1 MKHLIIA
8 AAVALLCAASAFGQA
23 KKPTL
28 MVIPSDTWCQE
39 GGFTKSYDVM
49 GEAKTVPDYDKALL
63 GSGDL
68 KVAITVINGLMADRG
83 FPLVDLEQS
92 VKSISTASAETMA
105 TTSKD
110 GMEIAVSPLD
120 MIKQRAKCDIVI
132 DLYWKVNAQGPR
144 RSLTY
149 NLRALDAYTN
159 KQIASTTGTGEPTM
173 TSELSLML
181 QTAIEGS
188 IEEFTG
194 RLMTFFTDMEANG
207 REVALDIQ
215 TWDGSPYDLDSE
227 TDTGD
232 LLIDLIEDWVAG
244 NTVNG
249 VYSLTDATSTMMEFD
264 QVRIPLYD
272 EGGRALD
279 TRRWARGLS
288 KLLRTNGI
296 DNRLAM
302 RGLGQAT
309 IIIGGK

>member
-1 MKHLIIA
+1 MRRFLIMALVAIA
-8 AAVALLCAASAFGQA
+8 CPLMLLGQA

-39 GGFTKSYDVM
+39 GGFTKSFDMM
-49 GEAKTVPDYDKALL
+49 GTAKTVADYEQALL
-63 GSGDL
+63 KSGDL
-68 KVAITVINGLMADRG
+68 KVAITVINGLMGDRG
-83 FPLVDLEQS
+83 FPLVDLEQQ
-92 VKSISTASAETMA
+92 VKSLAVDNAEMMA
-105 TTSKD
+105 ATSKD
-110 GMEIAVSPLD
+110 GMEVMSTPLD
-120 MIKQRAKCDIVI
+120 QVKQRAKCDIVL
-132 DLYWKVNAQGPR
+132 DLYWKVNPQGPR

-181 QTAIEGS
+181 QEAIEGS

-194 RLMTFFTDMEANG
+194 RLMTFFADMEAKG
-207 REVALDIQ
+207 REVTLDVR
-215 TWDGSPYDLDSE
+215 TWDGSPVDLDSE
-227 TDTGD
+227 MDNGD
-232 LLIDLIEDWVAG
+232 YLVDFIEDWVAD

-249 VYSLTDATSTMMEFD
+249 VYSLTDATSTMMQLD

-272 EGGRALD
+272 DNGRALD

-288 KLLRTNGI
+288 RALRDAGI
-296 DNRLAM
+296 DNSLNM
-302 RGLGQAT
+302 RGLGQAV

>member
-8 AAVALLCAASAFGQA
+8 AAAALLCAASAFGQA

-28 MVIPSDTWCQE
+28 MVIPSDAWCHE
-39 GGFTKSYDVM
+39 SGFTKSYDVM
-49 GEAKTVPDYDKALL
+49 GETKTVPDYDKALL
-63 GSGDL
+63 SGDL
-68 KVAITVINGLMADRG
+68 TNAISTINGLMADRG
-83 FPLVDLEQS
+83 FPLVDLGQS

-132 DLYWKVNAQGPR
+132 YLYWKVNPQGPR

-149 NLRALDAYTN
+149 RLSALDAYTN
-159 KQIASTTGTGEPTM
+159 KEIAMTNGTSEPTM

-188 IEEFTG
+188 IEEFAG

-227 TDTGD
+227 TDSGD